1 MNDKELKERLAHLE
15 RENKM
20 LRSASQQWGRLQ
32 QLYKESQKKL
42 KTAEATT
49 RSIIQ
54 SSPIG
59 ISITNA
65 NGFSEYLNPAFC
77 RMMGYEADELLNK
90 NILDFLADKDNGDAC
105 DYFTEFA
112 GNQENSSIE
121 ALFFNK
127 NGDILHFFVVSTIIV
142 NEKLGK
148 RKVNFFVD
156 MTERNKLMEQL
167 TLAKDTAIKANEAKS
182 TFLANMSHE
191 IRTPMNGV
199 MGMAEIL
206 KQTDLSKEQ
215 HEYVNIINISA
226 NSLLNIIN
234 DILDFSK
241 IEAGKIDLEDIPMRI
256 DAVIEDIADL
266 LVVKAR
272 DKGLDLIT
280 YIDSNIP
287 ESLIGDPVRLRQII
301 LNFTNNALKF
311 TEKGEVLISAHLAAK
326 ENERVKIIFKIKDT
340 GIGISEEG
348 KSRLFQNFS
357 QVDSSTTRKYGGTG
371 LGLVIS
377 KKLSE
382 QMGGNVFVES
392 EEGVGS
398 VFGFTAWLKQD
409 ADPGLNNQGLSN
421 TLPSLHVLVVDDNHT
436 NLKIFGKYLQYWN
449 CSSEFADMP
458 VKGLEMLR
466 AASVIG
472 KKFDIVLVD
481 FQMPE
486 MDGMQFAKEVKSDH
500 AIKHNNLILLSSIT
514 DLLKKDVIEKA
525 GFSAYL
531 NKPVKIS
538 QLKEAVQK
546 TLGRTGASHGQ
557 DKKMLLRREINIKPK
572 KKWKILLAEDN
583 KINQKV
589 ALFAFK
595 KLGFE
600 ADLAE
605 NGLEVLEKMKQKE
618 YDIIFMDVQ
627 MPKMDGIEATIR
639 IRQSEREGEHI
650 PIVAMTANAM
660 NEDRDDCLAAG
671 MDSFMSKPFKPDDLK
686 EIMSDL
692 LIK

>member
-1 MNDKELKERLAHLE
+1 MNEKELKERLAHLE

-20 LRSASQQWGRLQ
+20 LRSASQQWDRLR

-42 KTAEATT
+42 KTAKAIT

-105 DYFTEFA
+105 DYFTELA

-121 ALFFNK
+121 ALFSNK
-127 NGDILHFFVVSTIIV
+127 NGDILHFFVVSTNIV
-142 NEKLGK
+142 DEKSGK

-167 TLAKDTAIKANEAKS
+167 TLAKDKAIKANEAKS

-191 IRTPMNGV
+191 IRTPVCGV
-199 MGMAEIL
+199 IGMALLLKDSELTEEQYEFVDIL
-206 KQTDLSKEQ
+206 NTAASK
-215 HEYVNIINISA
+215 
-226 NSLLNIIN
+226 LLDVIN

-241 IEAGKIDLEDIPMRI
+241 IEAGKIELEDRPMRI

-266 LVVKAR
+266 LGIKANE
-272 DKGLDLIT
+272 KGLDLFT
-280 YIDSNIP
+280 FIDYNIP
-287 ESLIGDPVRLRQII
+287 ERLIGDPMRLRQII
-301 LNFTNNALKF
+301 LNFTNNALIF
-311 TEKGEVLISAHLAAK
+311 TKKGEVIISAQLAAR
-326 ENERVKIIFKIKDT
+326 ENDRVKVLFKIKDT
-340 GIGISEEG
+340 GIGISEEE
-348 KSRLFQNFS
+348 KNNLFRNFS
-357 QVDSSTTRKYGGTG
+357 QVDSSTMRKYGETG
-371 LGLVIS
+371 LGMFIS
-377 KKLSE
+377 KRLSE

-409 ADPGLNNQGLSN
+409 ADPDLNNQELSD

-436 NLKIFGKYLQYWN
+436 NLKIFGKYLEHWKCTAEY
-449 CSSEFADMP
+449 ADTP
-458 VKGLEMLR
+458 VKGLKMLR
-466 AASVIG
+466 NAQKSN
-472 KKFDIVLVD
+472 KKYDIVLVD
-481 FQMPE
+481 FLMPE
-486 MDGMQFAKEVKSDH
+486 MDGMQFARTVKSDPN
-500 AIKHNNLILLSSIT
+500 IEHNKFILLSSIT
-514 DLLKKDVIEKA
+514 VLLKRDLVKKA
-525 GFSAYL
+525 GFCAYL

-546 TLGRTGASHGQ
+546 TLGKLEASVGQ
-557 DKKMLLRREINIKPK
+557 DKKMLLRQEINIKPK
-572 KKWKILLAEDN
+572 KKWEILLAEDN

-605 NGLEVLEKMKQKE
+605 NGLEVLEKIKQKE

-639 IRQSEREGEHI
+639 IRQSEKEGRHI

-660 NEDRDDCLAAG
+660 KEDRDDCLASG
-671 MDSFMSKPFKPDDLK
+671 MDAFLSKPFKPDDFK
-686 EIMSDL
+686 KVMNDL
-692 LIK
+692 LSK